1 MALKNRKVQI
11 YQSRRNG
18 QFGWRVIAKNGQRIA
33 VSGETYE
40 KRKHAEKM
48 AAELFPGMESEYVGK
63 NW

>member
-18 QFGWRVIAKNGQRIA
+18 QFGWRLIAKNGQRIA

-48 AAELFPGMESEYVGK
+48 VAELWPNDQVEYVGK